1 MFYLNA
7 DTAISIASEMVEQL
21 HLSSEDV
28 PFVAELID
36 SLIQQFVPNWKPSF
50 DASSSLSNLD
60 KKLDILKG
68 GQSDILPGQVIQVQ
82 ASPMDA
88 KFTSS
93 LRQYNSNACN
103 KDSKESAADLYDG
116 STSASLESYFSK
128 HSGLSSADSCNT
140 LSDDMNLIFS
150 FVSLNDKD
158 NDNKAPCLDLM
169 LELDAI
175 AVRYDMSCREL
186 LRMREEAI
194 ENAKKK
200 WMARKRMPV
209 V

>member
-7 DTAISIASEMVEQL
+7 DTAVSIASEMVEQL

-36 SLIQQFVPNWKPSF
+36 SLIQQLVPNWKPSF
-50 DASSSLSNLD
+50 DACSSSFSNLD
-60 KKLDILKG
+60 KKLDILK
-68 GQSDILPGQVIQVQ
+68 

-128 HSGLSSADSCNT
+128 HSGPSSSDSWNT
-140 LSDDMNLIFS
+140 LSDDDDMNLIFS
-150 FVSLNDKD
+150 FASLNDKD
-158 NDNKAPCLDLM
+158 NGNKEAPCLDLK

-175 AVRYDMSCREL
+175 AVRYDMSCRQL
-186 LRMREEAI
+186 LRMREVAI

-209 V
+209 I